1 MMKQLIFGLAMLTL
15 VSCKSANG
23 AEEVKEEAI
32 EAVQEKKQEDNLK
45 PAGVIYSCDGFH
57 NGIASEFIQ
66 ILYSESGNKVLG
78 IWYWDTNNDTKQ
90 RLTVISEEHHND
102 LGAVT
107 GKLKF
112 PGSDDVYS
120 YSQIEDWFSLTDSD
134 DRSQHFDY
142 LDTEE

>member
-1 MMKQLIFGLAMLTL
+1 MKQIIYGLALIAL

-23 AEEVKEEAI
+23 AEEIKEEQTEVA
-32 EAVQEKKQEDNLK
+32 QEVKQEDNIK
-45 PAGVIYSCDGFH
+45 PSGVIFSCDGFH

-78 IWYWDTNNDTKQ
+78 IWYWDTNNDTKK
-90 RLTVISEEHHND
+90 RLTVLSEEHHND

-112 PGSDDVYS
+112 PGSNDVYS

-134 DRSQHFDY
+134 DRVQQFDY
-142 LDTEE
+142 LDTE